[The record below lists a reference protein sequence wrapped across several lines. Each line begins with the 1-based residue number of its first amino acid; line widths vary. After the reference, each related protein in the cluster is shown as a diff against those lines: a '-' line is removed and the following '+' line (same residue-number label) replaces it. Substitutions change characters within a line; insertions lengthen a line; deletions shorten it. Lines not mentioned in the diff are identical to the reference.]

1 MFRILTFPLR
11 LVWNIL
17 VVLVPLIGVWVA
29 SSLTAYLNGPIW
41 AACLVGALL
50 FPVLPLAWE
59 WRANAKRRRKLD
71 ASDTGDKEPK
81 RWLGFWDRVT
91 LRTLFLNVAFLGIL
105 LASFPAKGFT
115 ALSTRGDW
123 MLQGDQSERA
133 ETVRQGLFQAAN
145 GLAWLHELATDNPFE
160 RYDDGSSK
168 GIEPAP
174 NPVPIKPDVGV
185 PEEPV
190 GTEEPARTTSPV
202 DTTPEKREPGEVPAW
217 PMRAEL
223 HPVVANL
230 PAEHEKSIESV
241 AKYIASQE
249 PDPFLRVKALHDY
262 VADRVSY
269 DIAALRRGDYPPQD
283 EETVFRT
290 RMAVCAG
297 YATLLVK
304 MGEYTGDEIVY
315 VAGNSRGENGQ
326 VAGGGHAWNAAKI
339 EGRWYL
345 LDATWSAGYVNGSTF
360 TKSYSTANLFT
371 PPEVFVHDHL
381 PDNSSWQLLETP
393 ITQGEF
399 VRQPMMKARFFAKG
413 YELLSPRRSQI
424 SVSGDG
430 VELEI
435 KSKRHIPMIA
445 QITPR
450 GADASTQGVRCEVN
464 GLDLIKV
471 SCETPTP
478 GQYTV
483 WLFSKDKGVTYGLV
497 GHLEVN
503 RS

>member
-1 MFRILTFPLR
+1 MFRLITFPLR
-11 LVWNIL
+11 LVWNVF
-17 VVLVPLIGVWVA
+17 VVLVPLVGVWVA
-29 SSLTAYLNGPIW
+29 SSLTAYHNGPVW

-50 FPVLPLAWE
+50 FPILPLAWE
-59 WRANAKRRRKLD
+59 WRSSASRRRKD
-71 ASDTGDKEPK
+71 ESRKEEQRKAPR
-81 RWLGFWDRVT
+81 RWLNFWDRVT
-91 LRTLFLNVAFLGIL
+91 LRTLVLNVLFLGAL
-105 LASFPAKGFT
+105 LASFPAQGFT

-123 MLQGDQSERA
+123 MLQGDRTERSELIR
-133 ETVRQGLFQAAN
+133 RGLFQASN
-145 GLAWLHELATDNPFE
+145 GLVWLHELATDNPFE
-160 RYDDGSSK
+160 QYDDGSSE

-174 NPVPIKPDVGV
+174 NPVPIQPDVAD
-185 PEEPV
+185 EPV
-190 GTEEPARTTSPV
+190 AVAPPV
-202 DTTPEKREPGEVPAW
+202 VDPPTTPAPRKPGEVPAW

-223 HPVVANL
+223 HPAVADL
-230 PAEHEKSIESV
+230 PAEHEVSIESV
-241 AKYIASQE
+241 ARYIASRE

-262 VADRVSY
+262 VADRVAY
-269 DIAALRRGDYPPQD
+269 DIAALRRGEYPPQD

-304 MGEYTGDEIVY
+304 LGEYTGDEIVY
-315 VAGNSRGENGQ
+315 VSGDSRGENGQ

-345 LDATWSAGYVNGSTF
+345 LDATWGAGYVNGSTF

-381 PDNSSWQLLETP
+381 PENKAWQLLATP
-393 ITQGEF
+393 ISASEF

-413 YELLSPRRSQI
+413 YELLSPRRSQV
-424 SVSGDG
+424 SVGGDT

-435 KSKRHIPMIA
+435 RNKRHVPMIA

-450 GADASTQGVRCEVN
+450 GADVSAQGDRCEIE
-464 GLDLIKV
+464 GLDLLKV
-471 SCETPTP
+471 RCKIPSS

-483 WLFSKDKGVTYGLV
+483 WLFSKDKGVSYGLV